1 MAKFAGE
8 PPDEVL
14 VVAAILGDL
23 GAFDELAARYR
34 AAVVRTAQSIVGRE
48 DAEDVAQ
55 DTLLLAFKALPS
67 IDEPTRFAAWLSAI
81 TRHRAFRFSK
91 RERSHQAGRV
101 DLDEFLIEQ
110 VQALA
115 QPLVRSP
122 EGGDELRLALEN
134 VPADYALVLRLR
146 FFDEMPLKRISAFL
160 GAPLSTVKWRIH
172 RGKQLLREQVEL
184 LRRRGEK
191 WKEIENSQS

>member
-1 MAKFAGE
+1 MRESRRMKFWSL
-8 PPDEVL
+8 P
-14 VVAAILGDL
+14 
-23 GAFDELAARYR
+23 RY
-34 AAVVRTAQSIVGRE
+34 
-48 DAEDVAQ
+48 
-55 DTLLLAFKALPS
+55 
-67 IDEPTRFAAWLSAI
+67 SAI
-81 TRHRAFRFSK
+81 SVLLMSLRHVIARRSCARRSPSLDAKTPKTSPRTRCCSRLKRFRRSMNPEVRGVAFGHHATSGVSIQQTRAFY
-91 RERSHQAGRV
+91 QAGRV

-184 LRRRGEK
+184 
-191 WKEIENSQS
+191 